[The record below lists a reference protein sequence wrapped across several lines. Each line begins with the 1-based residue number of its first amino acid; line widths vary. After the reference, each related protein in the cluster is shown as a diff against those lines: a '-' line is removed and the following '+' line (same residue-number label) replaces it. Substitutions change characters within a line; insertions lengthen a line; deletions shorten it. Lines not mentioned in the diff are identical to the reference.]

1 MLHNNYNLISNTIPF
16 ITFLLYIVLIN
27 YSIFFNLEVKGLYHS
42 LSFANFTLYFFSII
56 WYNTKITKG
65 DLTL

>member
-27 YSIFFNLEVKGLYHS
+27 YSIFNLEVKGLYHS
-42 LSFANFTLYFFSII
+42 LSFANFTLYFFLLYGII
-56 WYNTKITKG
+56 QKLRRET
-65 DLTL
+65 